1 MHSKIAHIYVPSVAF
16 MAHAL
21 MIIYIIVS
29 CSDFEGVFCG
39 NQRQKEWEQNET
51 EVDEKLKNID
61 PKMVELIQSEIMDSK
76 TAVTWDDIA
85 GLEFAKSTIQ
95 VPYGHR

>member
-1 MHSKIAHIYVPSVAF
+1 
-16 MAHAL
+16 
-21 MIIYIIVS
+21 MIIYFMVL
-29 CSDFEGVFCG
+29 CSDFEGAFGG

-51 EVDEKLKNID
+51 EVDERLKNID
-61 PKMVELIQSEIMDSK
+61 PKMVELIRSEIMDNR

-95 VPYGHR
+95 VTYCFLCHLCMKT